1 MRYMILTA
9 AALALGA
16 APALAATGVNT
27 PAGPNMAPS
36 GITGQSSSESGSS
49 AAMQDQGN
57 MPSPE
62 IQQKITHELS
72 QAGFTDIHVMPQSF
86 LVHAKDSAG
95 NPVYMAITPHSLTAL
110 TLNRHGGQSAANS
123 TGSAIG
129 TNGSSGSWGANGS
142 SSSGAM
148 GTSTM
153 QHSAQAG
160 SAINSPN
167 GNGTTVH

>member
-1 MRYMILTA
+1 MRFLAMTA
-9 AALALGA
+9 AALVLGA
-16 APALAATGVNT
+16 APALAATTGTNAPTGAGTILYEATGPGNT
-27 PAGPNMAPS
+27 GNN
-36 GITGQSSSESGSS
+36 G
-49 AAMQDQGN
+49 AATQNQGN

-62 IQQKITHELS
+62 IQQRIRHELS

-95 NPVYMAITPHSLTAL
+95 NPVYMAITPHSLSAL
-110 TLNRHGGQSAANS
+110 TLNRHGSQSAANS
-123 TGSAIG
+123 TGSAMG
-129 TNGSSGSWGANGS
+129 TNGSSSSWGTNGS
-142 SSSGAM
+142 SSNGAM

>member
-1 MRYMILTA
+1 MRYLILTA
-9 AALALGA
+9 SALALGA
-16 APALAATGVNT
+16 APALAATGTNT
-27 PAGPNMAPS
+27 PAGPSMAPS
-36 GITGQSSSESGSS
+36 GITGQSSGESGNT
-49 AAMQDQGN
+49 AAMQNQGT

-62 IQQKITHELS
+62 IQQRIRHELS

-129 TNGSSGSWGANGS
+129 TNGSSSN
-142 SSSGAM
+142 GAM

>member
-9 AALALGA
+9 ATLALGA
-16 APALAATGVNT
+16 APALAATGTNT
-27 PAGPNMAPS
+27 PAGPSMAPS
-36 GITGQSSSESGSS
+36 GITGQSTNQFGSN
-49 AAMQDQGN
+49 AATQNHGS

-62 IQQKITHELS
+62 IRHRITQQLS
-72 QAGFTDIHVMPQSF
+72 QAGFTDIHIMPQSF

-95 NPVYMAITPHSLTAL
+95 NPVYMTITPNSVVAL
-110 TLNRHGGQSAANS
+110 TLTHQGSQSAENS
-123 TGSAIG
+123 TGAATGANASRGSWG
-129 TNGSSGSWGANGS
+129 TNGSGS
-142 SSSGAM
+142 SSAM

-153 QHSAQAG
+153 QNSAQAG